1 MFMYLTSC
9 LTSLSLHPAFVYEYD
24 IDNYNSECLSYLKS
38 KLFLADLG
46 LGLLDIGAAV

>member
-1 MFMYLTSC
+1 MSMTLTTITLSAYP
-9 LTSLSLHPAFVYEYD
+9 TSL
-24 IDNYNSECLSYLKS
+24 NSMGSQEKS